1 MHDEPDNHSSPDSAD
16 RATEP
21 AATPR
26 ADETAE
32 EKRAR
37 QMAEIKAK
45 AAARMA
51 AKGNAPAQ
59 TETPHATP
67 ETPATPRAKNISPSP
82 DKEISQA
89 GSLPAPPH
97 ADAPPSPASQAAPQA
112 KAPSGQSRDTVM
124 GATGAS
130 TGTADSPTTD
140 AAASAPPAD
149 ETPEQKRARI
159 IAEAKAKAAARMA
172 AAKGDAKVGGE
183 TPGATAPPVTATT
196 NTTTPATSDE
206 EKAARIAEARAKAA
220 AFKGAT
226 GKGPTG
232 ESGTTPTRPTPP
244 AAGAASA
251 AGAPKAP
258 VKKKEEG
265 AKPTD
270 ATNHPLVA
278 RLREKLG
285 GAIVEASEF
294 LGQLSVRVSPAR
306 VVEVCEFLKRDVESP
321 FDYLSDLTC
330 VHFPENADAPFE
342 IVYNLYSISANRRVR
357 LKARTTDAAGVE
369 SVTGVW
375 PAANWL
381 EREIYDLFGVQFHHH
396 PDLRRILLPPDWE
409 GHPLRK
415 DYPLEPVENNWT
427 AKHLP
432 EFTDVQREQ
441 LEQRRAYGLEALS
454 TPNER
459 RVRDIFRAGKE
470 VMPLDRK

>member
-1 MHDEPDNHSSPDSAD
+1 MNDEPDNTSSPDSAD
-16 RATEP
+16 SATEQP
-21 AATPR
+21 AAPP

-37 QMAEIKAK
+37 MMAEIKAK

-51 AKGNAPAQ
+51 AKGSTPAASETPTAK
-59 TETPHATP
+59 TETAAAPPPATTPAAAATTGDAPSDKTP
-67 ETPATPRAKNISPSP
+67 E
-82 DKEISQA
+82 E
-89 GSLPAPPH
+89 
-97 ADAPPSPASQAAPQA
+97 
-112 KAPSGQSRDTVM
+112 
-124 GATGAS
+124 
-130 TGTADSPTTD
+130 
-140 AAASAPPAD
+140 
-149 ETPEQKRARI
+149 KRARI
-159 IAEAKAKAAARMA
+159 IAEAKAKAAAKMA
-172 AAKGDAKVGGE
+172 AAKGGATAGGE
-183 TPGATAPPVTATT
+183 TPTTTTSPVAA
-196 NTTTPATSDE
+196 TPATSDE

-220 AFKGAT
+220 AFKGGAGET
-226 GKGPTG
+226 GTNA
-232 ESGTTPTRPTPP
+232 PTPKP
-244 AAGAASA
+244 PAAAGAAS

-270 ATNHPLVA
+270 ASNHPLVK
-278 RLREKLG
+278 RLRENLD
-285 GAIVEASEF
+285 GAVVEASEF
-294 LGQLSVRVSPAR
+294 LGQLSVRVVPAR
-306 VVEVCEFLKRDVESP
+306 VVEVCEFLKRDAESP
-321 FDYLSDLTC
+321 FEYLSDLTC

-342 IVYNLYSISANRRVR
+342 VVYNLYSISTNARVR
-357 LKARTTDAAGVE
+357 LKAATTDAAGVE

-375 PAANWL
+375 PAANWM
-381 EREIYDLFGVQFHHH
+381 EREVYDLFGVQFLNH

-432 EFTDVQREQ
+432 EFSDVQREQ

-459 RVRDIFRAGKE
+459 RVREIFIAGKE